1 MKLMIAAKFL
11 LRYAP
16 LLANVLPRISAV
28 SRGSWIKLG
37 VGLAAGLLV
46 IGISGVLLLVWV
58 LQLALGLITDTGLWQ
73 SLSGILASL

>member
-1 MKLMIAAKFL
+1 MKIMLAAKFL

-16 LLANVLPRISAV
+16 LLANMLPRLTAV

-37 VGLAAGLLV
+37 LGLAAALLL
-46 IGISGVLLLVWV
+46 IGISGILLLVWL
-58 LQLALGLITDTGLWQ
+58 LQLALGLVTDTGLWQ